1 MKLFHKLVSFVTVL
15 VAFAL
20 PTVVQ
25 GGGDS
30 DCKSIAEIACS
41 TNGFNIL
48 CQALEKTG
56 LYDNLN
62 NLNDHFTV
70 FAPGDSAFRD
80 ILNDHLHYDDIQHCP
95 LDVLKQILLLHV
107 RVNDVIYKDG
117 LEDRCGD
124 LLRMASGDDTR
135 TVCEHHENYGKKI
148 FQKGGGNSD
157 NGKPKIV
164 TFDID
169 ACNGVIHV
177 VDQVILPSNLPRSS
191 RHPTR
196 QPSPNSNPT
205 RSPTRKPTRQPSYTT
220 RSPTRKPTR
229 RPTGRPTRNPISNGG
244 SESSCSAYSKC
255 ASLEGD
261 CCPTSQGTFLECCDG
276 GGGDWKPSS
285 KPTRSP
291 TSDGDNASCSANPV
305 CKSQNLTGDCC
316 PSTDGTFL
324 NCCVEK
330 PFGSCSSNPT
340 CRDLGLRGEC
350 CPSESGQFLD
360 CCSDDEP
367 QFGSSYCTYAPKRDC
382 YTSGWPKCCIDDSLE
397 CPNEQPECEI
407 GWPIVGN
414 NYCTYS
420 PDYNCYEKGFPSC
433 CLTNDSD
440 DCPENKPFC
449 NVSCDA
455 DDRLPSI
462 KDFVCGNNRLEF
474 LCYALNEDLDEIN
487 NWLDA
492 SGTYTLFAP
501 TDNAFSKLG
510 DDNIRELFDDNAKKL
525 KDVVRYHISDRI
537 YLEYDLTCDQKID
550 TELGDS
556 SNDFTTTKC
565 EDNEKFQVGN
575 GNDENDRDKRPLIIE
590 TNIVTCNGVVH
601 LVDNVIL
608 PQKE

>member
-1 MKLFHKLVSFVTVL
+1 MTTMTK
-15 VAFAL
+15 
-20 PTVVQ
+20 
-25 GGGDS
+25 
-30 DCKSIAEIACS
+30 
-41 TNGFNIL
+41 
-48 CQALEKTG
+48 
-56 LYDNLN
+56 
-62 NLNDHFTV
+62 V
-70 FAPGDSAFRD
+70 FF
-80 ILNDHLHYDDIQHCP
+80 C
-95 LDVLKQILLLHV
+95 
-107 RVNDVIYKDG
+107 
-117 LEDRCGD
+117 
-124 LLRMASGDDTR
+124 
-135 TVCEHHENYGKKI
+135 
-148 FQKGGGNSD
+148 
-157 NGKPKIV
+157 
-164 TFDID
+164 
-169 ACNGVIHV
+169 
-177 VDQVILPSNLPRSS
+177 
-191 RHPTR
+191 
-196 QPSPNSNPT
+196 
-205 RSPTRKPTRQPSYTT
+205 
-220 RSPTRKPTR
+220 
-229 RPTGRPTRNPISNGG
+229 
-244 SESSCSAYSKC
+244 
-255 ASLEGD
+255 
-261 CCPTSQGTFLECCDG
+261 
-276 GGGDWKPSS
+276 
-285 KPTRSP
+285 
-291 TSDGDNASCSANPV
+291 
-305 CKSQNLTGDCC
+305 
-316 PSTDGTFL
+316 FL
-324 NCCVEK
+324 NCIFFLTMPRAV
-330 PFGSCSSNPT
+330 FSSVFLP
-340 CRDLGLRGEC
+340 RC

-414 NYCTYS
+414 NYCTDS

-433 CLTNDSD
+433 CSTNDGD

-462 KDFVCGNNRLEF
+462 SKYSIVDIAFIQHLVVYIYITNLYTLISVVISHWLFYFSFYLFISQPNLQTILVEDFVCGNNRLEF